1 MPTPDQTPTQA
12 QVDQAIEWLVKLR
25 YDSPGPRTEQQF
37 QRWLA
42 SHPQHAQAWQ
52 RVSSLGDELASLPA
66 ELSRQTLAGTERRRM
81 SRRDHLKLLSVLALG
96 GAAGWAAREPL
107 GLSGWMADSRTATGE
122 RRELLGSDG
131 SLIRLNTASAID
143 LRYSADQRRLTLL
156 RGEISLDSN
165 VNDNRPF
172 SIDTPVGTL
181 GTQGGQLLLR
191 ENAQG
196 LLVAVRRGEVTF
208 VPRLQRR
215 AFGQAWRG
223 AAGVRPRRLPARH
236 RAWRSLG
243 LDRRRTE
250 RATDAPGRVHRR
262 AVALPPRRVALRAG
276 GGRAE
281 GFRHLPAGRHRP
293 GPAAGR
299 PQPAGA
305 NRLSHTLLGEHRRR
319 LNN

>member
-1 MPTPDQTPTQA
+1 MPTPEQVPTQA

-107 GLSGWMADSRTATGE
+107 GLSAWMADSRTATGE

-143 LRYSADQRRLTLL
+143 LRYSADLRRLTLL

-191 ENAQG
+191 ENDQG
-196 LLVAVRRGEVTF
+196 LLLAVRRGEVTLF
-208 VPRLQRR
+208 PASSAAHSVKPGEVLQVFAQGDYRPATVHGDPWGWTDGVLSVQQMPLGEFIDELSR
-215 AFGQAWRG
+215 YRPGVLRCAPEVAGLKVSGTYQLADTDQVLLLVARSLPVRVDYRTRYWVSIG
-223 AAGVRPRRLPARH
+223 AA
-236 RAWRSLG
+236 
-243 LDRRRTE
+243 
-250 RATDAPGRVHRR
+250 
-262 AVALPPRRVALRAG
+262 
-276 GGRAE
+276 
-281 GFRHLPAGRHRP
+281 
-293 GPAAGR
+293 
-299 PQPAGA
+299 
-305 NRLSHTLLGEHRRR
+305 
-319 LNN
+319 